1 MSFSLPNI
9 SRNTDTVTFTVKTN
23 GVEVHRDHRI
33 LSVEVT
39 REVNRI
45 PSARLTIADGDPAAQ
60 DFSVSSSD
68 VFVPG
73 NEIEILA
80 GYHSDDNT
88 IFKGII
94 IKHGIKVRKSKP
106 PLLIIECRDEV
117 FRMSVEKRNRL
128 FTDITDS
135 DAISE
140 IISEKGLSHQVENT
154 TDIHEK
160 IIQYNASDW
169 DFINL
174 RAEMNSLFVIAD
186 DGEIGI
192 APLNIARTPNIS
204 CAYGTNMIEFDA
216 EIDARSQ
223 FTGATAQAWDSAE
236 QDLVSVTNN
245 GSVGSHPGNFNPDE
259 LAAAAGLDLMNLQH
273 SGQITEQ
280 ELTAWSNALA
290 MRSRLAM
297 SVGRITIRGEASI
310 KPGMT
315 VELQGLGDRFNGN
328 VWISGVRHEI
338 SGGVWTTHL
347 AFGLKLE
354 SFAQRFRENLQ
365 DVPASG
371 LLPSVY
377 GLQPGVVSQLEGD
390 PKGEY
395 RIKVKLPAI
404 GQNDEGVWARLALP
418 SAGENNGLVF
428 RPEIGDEVVVGFMH
442 DDPRN
447 PVIIGMVHSSARQAP
462 IEASDQNH
470 IKVLATRSGMKIQF
484 DDDKSVLTIS
494 TPDGNSVKIDDDN
507 GEVVLEDSNNN
518 SIAMNSDGITI
529 NSGKDIIMKATG
541 DISIE
546 GINIEQKSTAAMKL
560 EGGAGFEASSSAI
573 VEIKGSLVKIN

>member
-462 IEASDQNH
+462 IEASDQNN